1 MIEISA
7 IRNFPPRIV
16 ILFLVAG
23 LDFILFLL
31 LFSTYD
37 SNIHLALGAMLSIY
51 ERTLYSI
58 EFSSFFVV
66 VAICFVFI
74 EHGGQSDRLY
84 NALKC
89 QLMEIIG
96 SQITKKMC
104 GNCSMALL

>member
-37 SNIHLALGAMLSIY
+37 SNIHLALGAMRYAQHL
-51 ERTLYSI
+51 
-58 EFSSFFVV
+58 
-66 VAICFVFI
+66 
-74 EHGGQSDRLY
+74 
-84 NALKC
+84 
-89 QLMEIIG
+89 
-96 SQITKKMC
+96 
-104 GNCSMALL
+104 